1 MCESRWDVMVQGGRS
16 RFALSLLAV
25 GMSLMAC
32 GEDGEGAVEQAEAA
46 GTNGG
51 KISARVVS
59 KVSDLSTEPPE
70 RGHFRVHMID
80 IGSGLAILVQ
90 GHDFNMLFDGGSGD
104 DARGINQSGNKSR
117 LLAYLYAAIGPSGD
131 PACEPEGDERPD
143 RTSKTQLTI
152 DHVFLSH
159 PHDDHVASLDDVI
172 RCYKVDNVWE
182 PGMGYD
188 NQKYGLFLK
197 AVAEESGVRYH
208 TVLPVPEH
216 RSQRVAGEKITMP
229 ESVRWTS
236 FDENRVV
243 ALGDGARFKILH
255 VDATS
260 HEQNANL
267 NSLAVRVDL
276 GDSSLLLLGDT
287 MAGAP
292 SQRLDAEPS
301 LGEGALLERHRAEL
315 KVDILQIGHHGS
327 PTSSR
332 SAFLDAV
339 KPKFGLLSV
348 GPRPFSGEVLPSPS
362 VVRLLRSKIP
372 QLLRTDQHDE
382 AGCPVRDRIGVD
394 DDAPGGCDNHV
405 LEIAP

>member
-1 MCESRWDVMVQGGRS
+1 MCESRWDVMFQGVRGR
-16 RFALSLLAV
+16 FVLSLLAV
-25 GMSLMAC
+25 GMSLIAC
-32 GEDGEGAVEQAEAA
+32 GEDVEGPVAEDEAA
-46 GTNGG
+46 ETNGG
-51 KISARVVS
+51 RITARVAS
-59 KVSDLSTEPPE
+59 KVSDLSTTPPD

-80 IGSGLAILVQ
+80 VGSGLAILVQ

-104 DARGINQSGNKSR
+104 DARGITQTGNKSR

-131 PACEPEGDERPD
+131 PACEPEGDERPA
-143 RTSKTQLTI
+143 RTSKAQLTI

-172 RCYKVDNVWE
+172 RCYKVENVWE

-188 NQKYGLFLK
+188 NQKYGRFLK
-197 AVAEESGVRYH
+197 AVSEESGVRYH
-208 TVLPVPEH
+208 TVLPVPGN
-216 RSQRVAGEKITMP
+216 RSQRVADEKIAMP
-229 ESVRWTS
+229 ASVHWTS
-236 FDENRVV
+236 FDENKVV
-243 ALGDGARFKILH
+243 TLGSRAKFKILH

-276 GDSSLLLLGDT
+276 GDASLLLLGDT

-292 SQRLDAEPS
+292 TQPLDAEPS

-332 SAFLDAV
+332 AAFLDAV

-348 GPRPFSGEVLPSPS
+348 GPRPFSGEVLPAAN

-372 QLLRTDQHDE
+372 QLLRTDQHDK

-394 DDAPGGCDNHV
+394 DDSPGGCDNHV